1 MTALIATVTFAAGFT
16 LLGGYNDNDGM
27 TILTKKAAFKAFVV
41 ADTIAV
47 TLSVSPA
54 FVYFPIL
61 SHRNEELIGEHLTT
75 EAFLTMFGMGAYTLC
90 YHFPLGFQSLL
101 VSSVASFSLHFILYL
116 DNLEKLLGNS
126 GTLCFQFYSWANSRS
141 WGAVRM
147 PFLPALEIIFF

>member
-1 MTALIATVTFAAGFT
+1 MIVAALIATVTFAAGFT
-16 LLGGYNDNDGM
+16 LPGGYNDNDGM

-75 EAFLTMFGMGAYTLC
+75 EAFLTMFGMGAMVVAFMTGIYAVL
-90 YHFPLGFQSLL
+90 PLSSGLPIVTCIICCFFLL
-101 VSSVASFSLHFILYL
+101 A
-116 DNLEKLLGNS
+116 
-126 GTLCFQFYSWANSRS
+126 FYFVFRQLRKAIRQ
-141 WGAVRM
+141 
-147 PFLPALEIIFF
+147 